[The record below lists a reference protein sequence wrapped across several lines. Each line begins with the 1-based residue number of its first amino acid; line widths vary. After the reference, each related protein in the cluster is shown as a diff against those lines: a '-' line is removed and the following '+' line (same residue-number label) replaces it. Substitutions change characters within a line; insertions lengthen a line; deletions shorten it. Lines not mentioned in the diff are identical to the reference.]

1 MTDLVILVGGRGKRL
16 GKITNSIPKPLI
28 KINNKSFLDIL
39 LSKVITYNFKNI
51 YLLCSYKKNLF
62 FKKYHKKKIH
72 NSKIFCID
80 EGYQKDTG
88 GALFKIKKKIKKNF
102 FLINGDSYFDFDYNK
117 LIKLT
122 NKKDIIG
129 SIGITKNIFYKKNNK
144 INNIKINKTGT
155 IQYSKKNTHYMNGG
169 VYFFKTK
176 IFKYIQNK
184 RLSLENDIINQL
196 IKKKIIKGFYSNNKF
211 IDIGSINKLNY
222 IKKNYEFLKQK
233 ACFLDRDGVI
243 NKLLENDYVKKID
256 DLKFLPGIFKS
267 IKLLNKL
274 NYRVIVVT
282 NQACV
287 GKSIITEKKLIDIH
301 NYMKEKI
308 HQKKGYIDDIFYAT
322 YYKNSKFKK
331 YRTNLNDRK
340 PNSGMLT
347 KAIDKWNIDV
357 SKSFFIGDSLTDKMA
372 AKKIEIKFYYKDEGS
387 LYKQISR
394 ILNK

>member
-28 KINNKSFLDIL
+28 KINKKSFLDIL
-39 LSKVITYNFKNI
+39 LSKVITYNFNNI

-88 GALFKIKKKIKKNF
+88 GALFKIKDKIKKSF

-122 NKKDIIG
+122 EKKNIIG

-144 INNIKINKTGT
+144 INNIEINKIGT

-176 IFKYIQNK
+176 IFKYIENK
-184 RLSLENDIINQL
+184 KLSLENDILNQL
-196 IKKKIIKGFYSNNKF
+196 IKKKVIKGFYSKNKF
-211 IDIGSINKLNY
+211 IDIGSIDNLNY
-222 IKKNYEFLKQK
+222 IKKNFEFLKQK

-243 NKLLENDYVKKID
+243 NKLLENDYVKRID
-256 DLKFLPGIFKS
+256 DFKFLPGIFNA

-274 NYRVIVVT
+274 NYRIIVIT

-331 YRTNLNDRK
+331 YRANLNDRK
-340 PNSGMLT
+340 PNPGMLT

-357 SKSFFIGDSLTDKMA
+357 TNSFFIGDSLTDEMA
-372 AKKIEIKFYYKDEGS
+372 AKKLKIKFYFKGKET
-387 LYKQISR
+387 LYKQISK
-394 ILNK
+394 ILDK